1 MVRRV
6 VGVLAVLVAGS
17 WLGACGDDSSL
28 RGYSQPLR
36 VVDRTVFYLETV
48 RDRHLPREDYQVSND
63 PSISGARDNIKIAFP
78 SAIRKHVKDAA
89 VREQVLAKLR
99 QLDDV
104 FEQRV
109 WAPASSRPADRPE
122 ASDGCDQCLRIL
134 AEVKHLL
141 GG

>member
-1 MVRRV
+1 MVWRL
-6 VGVLAVLVAGS
+6 VGVLAVLVAVG
-17 WLGACGDDSSL
+17 WLGACGDDSNL

-36 VVDRTVFYLETV
+36 VVERTVFYLETA
-48 RDRHLPREDYQVSND
+48 RDRHLSREDYQVSND

-78 SAIRKHVKDAA
+78 SAVRKHVKDAA
-89 VREQVLAKLR
+89 VREQVLAKLK

-109 WAPASSRPADRPE
+109 WATASSSPADRQE
-122 ASDGCDQCLRIL
+122 ASDGCDECLRIL
-134 AEVKHLL
+134 GEVKQLL

>member
-1 MVRRV
+1 MVRRF
-6 VGVLAVLVAGS
+6 VGVLAVLVAGA

-36 VVDRTVFYLETV
+36 VVERTVFYLESL
-48 RDRHLPREDYQVSND
+48 RDRHLLREDYQISND
-63 PSISGARDNIKIAFP
+63 PSISGARDTIRITFP
-78 SAIRKHVKDAA
+78 SAIRKHVRDAA
-89 VREQVLAKLR
+89 VREQVLAKLQ

-109 WAPASSRPADRPE
+109 WLPASRSPADRQE
-122 ASDGCDQCLRIL
+122 ASDGCDQCLRIVG
-134 AEVKHLL
+134 EVKQLL